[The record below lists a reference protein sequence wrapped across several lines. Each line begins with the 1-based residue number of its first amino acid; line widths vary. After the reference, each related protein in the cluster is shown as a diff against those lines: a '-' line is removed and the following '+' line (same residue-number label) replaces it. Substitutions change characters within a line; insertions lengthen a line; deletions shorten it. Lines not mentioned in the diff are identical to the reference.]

1 MLVEYGM
8 GKRIWRKFLFLF
20 NRRRFDEEL
29 SEEMRLH
36 MELRAEKLRSASAA
50 SKRFGN
56 RTLALESSRDVW
68 TCRWLEE
75 VRQDLRFAA
84 RLLRRK
90 LGFTAIAAVT
100 LALGI
105 GATTAVFSIVEAV
118 LLRPLPY
125 RDPGRLVVIWD
136 HGLRE
141 KGLAKIFA
149 RYDDY
154 KDWRRTARS
163 FENIAAATWAYNPS
177 RILTGR
183 GAAKEVMAIPATASF
198 FETLGVPAMFG
209 RTFTEDDDGR
219 GCAVVLSH
227 AFWTSALGGDATI
240 IGQPLTLD
248 RQSCRVVGVMPA
260 TFSFYPP
267 ETQIWILLG
276 KDDLPPSAGVAI
288 FARLK
293 PGVTREQAQ
302 AELLALYRAANPS
315 GFWHD
320 FEPRVYDLH
329 GEFTF
334 LASRTLRLTLIVAFC
349 SVLLVLAIAA
359 LNVANLLLARL
370 AERQRELAVR
380 AALGSGRARLV
391 RQVLTESLL
400 LALIG
405 TLGGIALAFAAV
417 RYFRHAGPIILTVGA
432 DVRIDPPVLLFT
444 ILVALATTLAF
455 GLLPALSISRTDIFD
470 RLKAAGRGAV
480 GGALRRRAA
489 GTMVAL
495 EMGLSFILLMGAGL
509 LLASALHM
517 GNEPLGFNPD
527 RLFETHTMLPVP
539 RYQDAARREQ
549 FYDALLDRL
558 RETPGVAGAALT
570 DNLPPYVAANDA
582 LEIQG
587 HPVAAGSERHDI
599 ALLAVGSA
607 FFRVLEAPLLEGRS
621 FEQTDGL
628 HSAPVAIV
636 NEALAHEYFRGVNPL
651 GKQIRV
657 ERPSGQE
664 MPWMTVVGIVGNLK
678 HSELMN
684 EMTWVGTPAIYQPL
698 LQSAPQR
705 FEIAIRAEA
714 TTASF
719 EHRIQEQIAA
729 VDASVP
735 INPVEP
741 VNAEI
746 SKTLAYPRF
755 RAMVL
760 GFFSLAALLLSAV
773 GLNGVLSQI
782 VAQRVPEFGIRKAM
796 GAEQRDLLLLVA
808 RQGGVP
814 VALGMAGGIG
824 CAVLFSWLLR
834 ALLYGV
840 NAADPKVIALVAALF
855 LGIAALAIALPARRA
870 ALVDP
875 MVALRDE

>member
-1 MLVEYGM
+1 MFS
-8 GKRIWRKFLFLF
+8 RIRRKLLFFFRRARFHEDLAEEMQLHQDLRARRLGSQGEA
-20 NRRRFDEEL
+20 RRRFGNTT
-29 SEEMRLH
+29 
-36 MELRAEKLRSASAA
+36 RAIEA
-50 SKRFGN
+50 
-56 RTLALESSRDVW
+56 SRDAW
-68 TCRWLEE
+68 TWRWLEE
-75 VRQDLRFAA
+75 TAQDVRFAA
-84 RLLRRK
+84 RLLRK
-90 LGFTAIAAVT
+90 KPAFAAIAAVT

-125 RDPGRLVVIWD
+125 RDSGRLVVIWY

-141 KGLAKIFA
+141 KGFAKIFA
-149 RYDDY
+149 RYEDY

-163 FENIAAATWAYNPS
+163 FENITAATWADSPA

-183 GAAKEVMAIPATASF
+183 GEAKEVLAIPATGTF
-198 FETLGVPAMFG
+198 FETLGVHAALG
-209 RTFTEDDDGR
+209 RTFTQDDDGR

-227 AFWTSALGGDATI
+227 AFWTTALGGDPAI
-240 IGQPLTLD
+240 IGRGLTLD
-248 RQSCRVVGVMPA
+248 RLSCTVVGVMPA

-267 ETQIWILLG
+267 ETQIWILPG
-276 KDDLPPSAGVAI
+276 TDYQLPRDAVAI

-293 PGVTREQAQ
+293 PGVTRERAQ
-302 AELLALYRAANPS
+302 AEVLALYRAAHPS
-315 GFWHD
+315 GFWHE

-349 SVLLVLAIAA
+349 AVLLVLAIAA

-380 AALGSGRARLV
+380 AALGSGRTRLV
-391 RQVLTESLL
+391 RQVLTEGLL
-400 LALIG
+400 LAFIG
-405 TLGGIALAFAAV
+405 TLGGIVIALAAV
-417 RYFRHAGPIILTVGA
+417 RYIRRAAPISLTVGS
-432 DVRIDPPVLLFT
+432 DVTIDLPVLIFT
-444 ILVALATTLAF
+444 ILVALATTLVF
-455 GLLPALSISRTDIFD
+455 GLLPALSISRSDIFE

-495 EMGLSFILLMGAGL
+495 EMGLSFLLLMGAGL
-509 LLASALHM
+509 LLASALRM
-517 GNEPLGFNPD
+517 GSEPLGFNPD
-527 RLFETHTMLPVP
+527 RLFETRTMLPIP
-539 RYQDAARREQ
+539 RYRDAARRAR
-549 FYDALLDRL
+549 FYDAVLERL
-558 RETPGVAGAALT
+558 RDTPGVGGAALT
-570 DNLPPYVAANDA
+570 SALPPYPGNIATDA
-582 LEIQG
+582 IEIQG
-587 HPVAAGSERHDI
+587 RSVPEGFELHDVGVNSAGP
-599 ALLAVGSA
+599 G
-607 FFRVLEAPLLEGRS
+607 FFSVLGMPLLEGRS
-621 FEQTDGL
+621 FATSDRGTSE
-628 HSAPVAIV
+628 PVAII
-636 NEALAHEYFRGVNPL
+636 NQALRNEYFPRTNPL
-651 GKQIRV
+651 GRQIRLASSA
-657 ERPSGQE
+657 EQQSA
-664 MPWMTVVGIVGNLK
+664 WMTIVGVVGNLK

-684 EMTWVGTPAIYQPL
+684 EMSWAETPILYQPL

-705 FEIAIRAEA
+705 FEIAIRAR
-714 TTASF
+714 TTGPSF

-729 VDASVP
+729 LDASVP

-741 VNAEI
+741 VNDEI
-746 SKTLAYPRF
+746 SKILAYPRF
-755 RAMVL
+755 RAFVL
-760 GFFSLAALLLSAV
+760 GFFSITALLLSSV

-782 VAQRVPEFGIRKAM
+782 VAQRVPEFGIRKAL
-796 GAEQRDLLLLVA
+796 GAGQRDLLLLVA
-808 RQGGVP
+808 RQGGMP

-840 NAADPKVIALVAALF
+840 HAADPKVVALVAALF

>member
-1 MLVEYGM
+1 MVR
-8 GKRIWRKFLFLF
+8 RIWRKFRFLF
-20 NRRRFDEEL
+20 ERSRFDEEL
-29 SEEMRLH
+29 AEEMRLH
-36 MELRAEKLRSASAA
+36 LELRTEKLRNAGDARR
-50 SKRFGN
+50 RFGN
-56 RTLALESSRDVW
+56 VTLALESSRDAW
-68 TCRWLEE
+68 MWRWLDEAH
-75 VRQDLRFAA
+75 QDLRFAA
-84 RLLRRK
+84 RMLRKK
-90 LGFTAIAAVT
+90 LGFTAIVAVT

-105 GATTAVFSIVEAV
+105 GSATAVFSVVEAV

-154 KDWRRTARS
+154 KDWRRTSRS
-163 FENIAAATWAYNPS
+163 FQSLAAATWAYSPS

-183 GAAKEVMAIPATASF
+183 GEAKELLAIPVTDAF
-198 FETLGVPAMFG
+198 FEMLGVPAALG
-209 RTFTEDDDGR
+209 RTFTEEDDGD
-219 GCAVVLSH
+219 GCAIVLSH
-227 AFWTSALGGDATI
+227 GFWEAALGGDPSI
-240 IGQPLTLD
+240 VGRGLTLD
-248 RQSCRVVGVMPA
+248 QRSCTVEGVMPA

-267 ETQIWILLG
+267 ETEIWILLG
-276 KDDLPPSAGVAI
+276 KDYQPRPEGVGI

-302 AELLALYRAANPS
+302 SEVVALYRAAHPS

-349 SVLLVLAIAA
+349 AVLLLLAIAA

-370 AERQRELAVR
+370 AERQREMAVR

-400 LALIG
+400 LACIG
-405 TLGGIALAFAAV
+405 TLGGIAIASGAV
-417 RYFRHAGPIILTVGA
+417 RYFRHAAPITLTVGA
-432 DVRIDPPVLLFT
+432 HVTIDAPVLIFA
-444 ILVALATTLAF
+444 ILVAVATTLGL
-455 GLLPALSISRTDIFD
+455 GLLPALSISRTDVFE
-470 RLKAAGRGAV
+470 RLKAGGRGAV
-480 GGALRRRAA
+480 GGGLRRRAA

-495 EMGLSFILLMGAGL
+495 EMGLSFVLLIGAGL
-509 LLASALHM
+509 LLASALRM
-517 GNEPLGFNPD
+517 GSEPLGFNPD
-527 RLFETHTMLPVP
+527 RLFETHTLLPTP
-539 RYQDAARREQ
+539 RYGDAARREQ
-549 FYDALLDRL
+549 YYDALLDRL

-570 DNLPPYVAANDA
+570 GQLPPYSVSTSNEA
-582 LEIQG
+582 LEVQG
-587 HPVAAGSERHDI
+587 HPVEAGLERHD
-599 ALLAVGSA
+599 AGLNAVTPA
-607 FFRVLEAPLLEGRS
+607 FFRVVDAPLLEGRS
-621 FEQTDGL
+621 FEETDRL
-628 HSAPVAIV
+628 SSTPVAIV
-636 NEALAHEYFRGVNPL
+636 NEALVREYFGGRNVL
-651 GKQIRV
+651 GQQIRL
-657 ERPSGQE
+657 ERGPGQE
-664 MPWMTVVGIVGNLK
+664 MPWMTIVGIVGNLK

-684 EMTWVGTPAIYQPL
+684 EMSWVSTPMLYQPVS
-698 LQSAPQR
+698 QAAPQR
-705 FEIAIRAEA
+705 FEIAIRARA
-714 TTASF
+714 AGASF

-729 VDASVP
+729 VDAAVP

-741 VNAEI
+741 VSVEI
-746 SKTLAYPRF
+746 FKTLAYPRF
-755 RAMVL
+755 RALVL
-760 GFFSLAALLLSAV
+760 GFFSISALLLSAV

-808 RQGGVP
+808 RQGGIP
-814 VALGMAGGIG
+814 VALGMAGGIA
-824 CAVLFSWLLR
+824 CALLFSWLLR

-855 LGIAALAIALPARRA
+855 LAIAALAIALPARRA

>member
-1 MLVEYGM
+1 M
-8 GKRIWRKFLFLF
+8 GKRIWRKLVFLFKRL
-20 NRRRFDEEL
+20 RFDEEL
-29 SEEMRLH
+29 AEEMRLH
-36 MELRAEKLRSASAA
+36 MELRAEKLRSAGAA
-50 SKRFGN
+50 RRRFGN
-56 RTLALESSRDVW
+56 VTLALESSRDAW
-68 TCRWLEE
+68 TWRWFEE
-75 VRQDLRFAA
+75 ARQDLRFAS
-84 RLLRRK
+84 RLLRK
-90 LGFTAIAAVT
+90 KPAFTAIAAIT

-105 GATTAVFSIVEAV
+105 GATTAVFSILEAV

-141 KGLAKIFA
+141 KGLDKVFA
-149 RYDDY
+149 RYEDY
-154 KDWRRTARS
+154 RDWRRTARS
-163 FENIAAATWAYNPS
+163 FESIAAATWAYGPS

-183 GAAKEVMAIPATASF
+183 GQTKEVMAIPVTSALL
-198 FETLGVPAMFG
+198 ETLGVPAALG
-209 RTFTEDDDGR
+209 RTFTEDDNGR

-227 AFWTSALGGDATI
+227 GFWETALGGDAAI
-240 IGQPLTLD
+240 IGRELTFD
-248 RQSCRVVGVMPA
+248 QQSCTVVGVMPP

-267 ETQIWILLG
+267 ETQIWTLLG
-276 KDDLPPSAGVAI
+276 KNYPLPRDAVAI

-302 AELLALYRAANPS
+302 AEVVALYRAAHPS

-329 GEFTF
+329 DEFTF

-349 SVLLVLAIAA
+349 SVLVVLAIAA

-400 LALIG
+400 HSAIG
-405 TLGGIALAFAAV
+405 TLGGIAIAMGAV
-417 RYFRHAGPIILTVGA
+417 RYFRRAAPITLTVGS
-432 DVRIDPPVLLFT
+432 DVSIDLPVLTFA
-444 ILVALATTLAF
+444 ILVALATTVGF
-455 GLLPALSISRTDIFD
+455 GLLPALSISRTDIFE

-480 GGALRRRAA
+480 GGALRRGTAE
-489 GTMVAL
+489 TMVAL
-495 EMGLSFILLMGAGL
+495 EMGLSFVLLIGAGL
-509 LLASALHM
+509 LLASALRM
-517 GNEPLGFNPD
+517 GSEPLGFNPD

-539 RYQDAARREQ
+539 RYQDAVRREQ
-549 FYDALLDRL
+549 FYDALLVRL
-558 RETPGVAGAALT
+558 RQTPGVAGAALT
-570 DNLPPYVAANDA
+570 DQLPPYSVAAANEG
-582 LEIQG
+582 LEIRG
-587 HPVAAGSERHDI
+587 HPVDAGLERHDV
-599 ALLAVGSA
+599 ALNAASSS
-607 FFRVLEAPLLEGRS
+607 FFGVLEAPLLAGRG
-621 FEQTDGL
+621 FEEIDRL
-628 HSAPVAIV
+628 HSLPVAIV
-636 NEALAHEYFRGVNPL
+636 NEALAREYFRGGDPL
-651 GKQIRV
+651 GKQIRLD
-657 ERPSGQE
+657 RPAGQE
-664 MPWMTVVGIVGNLK
+664 MPWMTIVGVVGDIK
-678 HSELMN
+678 HSQLMN
-684 EMTWVGTPAIYQPL
+684 EMSWVGTPMVYHPVSQV
-698 LQSAPQR
+698 APQR
-705 FEIAIRAEA
+705 FEIAIRAR
-714 TTASF
+714 TAGPSL

-729 VDASVP
+729 VDPSVP
-735 INPVEP
+735 VNPVEP
-741 VNAEI
+741 VNVEI
-746 SKTLAYPRF
+746 GKTLAYPRF

-760 GFFSLAALLLSAV
+760 GFFSLTALLLSAV

-796 GAEQRDLLLLVA
+796 GAQQRDLLLLVA
-808 RQGGVP
+808 RQGGIP

-840 NAADPKVIALVAALF
+840 DAADPRVIALVAALF

>member
-1 MLVEYGM
+1 MI
-8 GKRIWRKFLFLF
+8 KRIWRKLLFLF
-20 NRRRFDEEL
+20 ERSRFDQEL
-29 SEEMRLH
+29 ADEMRLH
-36 MELRAEKLRSASAA
+36 LELRAEKLRNAEAA
-50 SKRFGN
+50 RRRFGN
-56 RTLALESSRDVW
+56 VTLALESSRDAW
-68 TCRWLEE
+68 TWRWLEE
-75 VRQDLRFAA
+75 TRQDLRFAL
-84 RLLRRK
+84 RLLRK
-90 LGFTAIAAVT
+90 KPGFTMVAAIT

-105 GATTAVFSIVEAV
+105 AATTAVFSIVEAV

-125 RDPGRLVVIWD
+125 HDPGRLVAIWD
-136 HGLRE
+136 QGTRE
-141 KGLAKIFA
+141 KGFPKVFDP
-149 RYDDY
+149 YTDY
-154 KDWRRTARS
+154 EEWRRSARS
-163 FENIAAATWAYNPS
+163 FENISVLTWAWGPS

-183 GAAKEVMAIPATASF
+183 GPAKELLTIPASATF
-198 FETLGVPAMFG
+198 FDTLGVSAALG
-209 RTFTEDDDGR
+209 RTFTSDDER
-219 GCAVVLSH
+219 HGCTVVLSH
-227 AFWTSALGGDATI
+227 AFWTTDLGADSSIVGHS
-240 IGQPLTLD
+240 LNLD
-248 RQSCRVVGVMPA
+248 QRACTVVGVMPPR
-260 TFSFYPP
+260 FSFYPP
-267 ETQIWILLG
+267 ETNLWVLLG
-276 KDDLPPSAGVAI
+276 PDFQPPREKMTVGI

-302 AELLALYRAANPS
+302 AEIVALSRAAHPS

-349 SVLLVLAIAA
+349 AVLLVLAIAA

-405 TLGGIALAFAAV
+405 TLGGIAIAIGAV
-417 RYFRHAGPIILTVGA
+417 RYFRHAAPITLTVSS
-432 DVRIDPPVLLFT
+432 DVAIDLPVLLFT
-444 ILVALATTLAF
+444 ILVALATTLVF
-455 GLLPALSISRTDIFD
+455 GLLPALSISRTDIFE

-480 GGALRRRAA
+480 SGMLRRRAA

-495 EMGLSFILLMGAGL
+495 EMGLSFVLLIAAGL
-509 LLASALHM
+509 LLASALRM
-517 GNEPLGFNPD
+517 GSEPLGFNPD

-539 RYQDAARREQ
+539 RYNDAARREQ
-549 FYDALLDRL
+549 FYDALLNRL
-558 RETPGVAGAALT
+558 RRIPGVAGAALT
-570 DNLPPYVAANDA
+570 DKVPPYFVDAGNEA
-582 LEIQG
+582 LEIQD
-587 HPVAAGSERHDI
+587 HPVPTGQERHDV
-599 ALLAVGSA
+599 ALNTAGPTL
-607 FFRVLEAPLLEGRS
+607 FQVLDVPLLEGRS
-621 FEQTDGL
+621 FAETDRL
-628 HSAPVAIV
+628 QSPPVAVV
-636 NEALAHEYFRGVNPL
+636 NESLARKYFPGTDPV
-651 GKQIRV
+651 GKQIRIS
-657 ERPSGQE
+657 RAPDPP
-664 MPWMTVVGIVGNLK
+664 MPWMTIVGVVGDIK
-678 HSELMN
+678 HSQLMN
-684 EMTWVGTPAIYQPL
+684 EMTWVGTPILYQPIS
-698 LQSAPQR
+698 QTAPQR
-705 FEIAIRAEA
+705 FEIAIRARA
-714 TTASF
+714 ADSLF

-729 VDASVP
+729 LDAAVP

-741 VNAEI
+741 VNADI

-808 RQGGVP
+808 RQGGIP

-840 NAADPKVIALVAALF
+840 DAADPRVIALVAALF